1 MLERYGAAMDEMR
14 DSLADRMAQR
24 LAAREPRAPRP
35 EGGRVDWRL
44 AGGLAALI
52 ALGPLATIAGAG
64 LLERS
69 ARAEAAT
76 LTVQAAPRLKAE
88 ARAREARAAL
98 RGAVRDAGIAVW
110 LDRLAAAIPADAR
123 VARMGKAADGAIE
136 IEITAPD
143 PDLLRAAMRRDPALA
158 GFRETGQRRAGA
170 MIAVKLRRAP

>member
-1 MLERYGAAMDEMR
+1 METPDRNSG

-24 LAAREPRAPRP
+24 FTARAPRP

-44 AGGLAALI
+44 AAGLTALI
-52 ALGPLATIAGAG
+52 ALGPLVTTMGAG
-64 LLERS
+64 MLERS
-69 ARAEAAT
+69 AQAEANA

-88 ARAREARAAL
+88 AQARDARTTL
-98 RGAVRDAGIAVW
+98 RGAVRDAGVAVW

-158 GFRETGQRRAGA
+158 GFREIGQRRAGA
-170 MIAVKLRRAP
+170 MIAVTLRRAA